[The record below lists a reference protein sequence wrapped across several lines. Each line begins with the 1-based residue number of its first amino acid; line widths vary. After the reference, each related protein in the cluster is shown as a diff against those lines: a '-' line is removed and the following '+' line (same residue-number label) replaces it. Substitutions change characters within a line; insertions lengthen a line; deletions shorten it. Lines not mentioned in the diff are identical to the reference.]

1 MDPKINE
8 SKSNAAFFLSLAAG
22 ILILFANIMPLMFF
36 AGFQW
41 NSMNW
46 MSGMSEGGGAMM
58 HGGGVGAMM
67 MMQQQQPWHGM
78 WLTNSWYFYLS
89 LVSGIIILIG
99 AAMLNKNSHLTI
111 SGAILVI
118 VFSIVGLFGSGI
130 SLLGGML
137 GIIGGSLALTQR
149 NRRTTTND

>member
-8 SKSNAAFFLSLAAG
+8 SKSSAAFFLSLAAG
-22 ILILFANIMPLMFF
+22 ILILFANIMPLIFF

-46 MSGMSEGGGAMM
+46 MSGMSEGGGTMM
-58 HGGGVGAMM
+58 HGGGGAM

-78 WLTNSWYFYLS
+78 WLTNPWYFYLS
-89 LVSGIIILIG
+89 LLSGIIILIG
-99 AAMLNKNSHLTI
+99 AVMLNKNSHLTI
-111 SGAILVI
+111 TGAILVI
-118 VFSIVGLFGSGI
+118 VFSVFGLFGSGI

-137 GIIGGSLALTQR
+137 GIIGGSLALTQKK
-149 NRRTTTND
+149 

>member
-46 MSGMSEGGGAMM
+46 MSGMSEGGTMM
-58 HGGGVGAMM
+58 HDGGGGTM

-78 WLTNSWYFYLS
+78 WLTNPWYFYLS
-89 LVSGIIILIG
+89 FVSGIIILIG
-99 AAMLNKNSHLTI
+99 AAMLTKNSHLTI
-111 SGAILVI
+111 IGAILVI
-118 VFSIVGLFGSGI
+118 VFSVIGLFRSGI

>member
-1 MDPKINE
+1 MHPKINE
-8 SKSNAAFFLSLAAG
+8 SKSSAAFFLSLAAG
-22 ILILFANIMPLMFF
+22 ILILFANIMSLMFF
-36 AGFQW
+36 IGFQW
-41 NSMNW
+41 NPTNW
-46 MSGMSEGGGAMM
+46 MSGMSEGGTMM
-58 HGGGVGAMM
+58 HSGGGTMM
-67 MMQQQQPWHGM
+67 MSQQQPWYGM
-78 WLTNSWYFYLS
+78 WLTNPWYFYLS

-149 NRRTTTND
+149 NRRITTND

>member
-46 MSGMSEGGGAMM
+46 MSGMSEGGTMM
-58 HGGGVGAMM
+58 HDGGGGTM

-78 WLTNSWYFYLS
+78 WLTNPWYFYLS
-89 LVSGIIILIG
+89 FVSGIIILIG
-99 AAMLNKNSHLTI
+99 AAMLTKNSHLTI
-111 SGAILVI
+111 IGAILVI
-118 VFSIVGLFGSGI
+118 VFSVIGLFGSGI

>member
-8 SKSNAAFFLSLAAG
+8 SKSNAALFLSLAAG

-46 MSGMSEGGGAMM
+46 MSGMSEGGTMM
-58 HGGGVGAMM
+58 HDGGGGTM

-78 WLTNSWYFYLS
+78 WLTNPWYFYLS
-89 LVSGIIILIG
+89 FVSGIIILIG
-99 AAMLNKNSHLTI
+99 AAMLTKNSHLTI
-111 SGAILVI
+111 TGAILVI
-118 VFSIVGLFGSGI
+118 VFSVFGLFGSGI

>member
-8 SKSNAAFFLSLAAG
+8 SKSSAAFFLSLAAG

-46 MSGMSEGGGAMM
+46 MSGMSEGGTMM
-58 HGGGVGAMM
+58 HGDSGDSMM
-67 MMQQQQPWHGM
+67 ALQQQPWHGM
-78 WLTNSWYFYLS
+78 WIVNPWNYYL
-89 LVSGIIILIG
+89 LVASGIIVLIG
-99 AAMLNKNSHLTI
+99 SMMLNKRPQMTLT
-111 SGAILVI
+111 GAILVI
-118 VFSIVGLFGSGI
+118 VFSVIGLFGSGL

-137 GIIGGSLALTQR
+137 GIIGGLLALVQN